1 MPINIRTLPAHEL
14 VGLKVRVAN
23 TRDPT
28 LAGLEGTVRDETRNV
43 LVIEARGRMLRVP
56 KSGAS
61 FVFQLPS
68 GENSTIEGNSLR
80 FRPED
85 RVKKSTP
92 RW

>member
-1 MPINIRTLPAHEL
+1 MPINSRTLPAHEL
-14 VGLKVRVAN
+14 IGLRVRVAS
-23 TRDPT
+23 TKDPT
-28 LAGLEGTVRDETRNV
+28 LAGLEGTVRNETRNT
-43 LVIEARGRMLRVP
+43 LVIEARGRMLTVP

-61 FVFQLPS
+61 FLFQLSS
-68 GENSTIEGNSLR
+68 GENSTVDGDALR